1 MNQLLKTV
9 INQIKPNEGESKEIV
24 DLASELRDKANSLS
38 DKKFDSMI
46 VGSVA
51 KGTFLKGADIDIFLK
66 FSTTADLKKEGL
78 GIAKKIL
85 PNGRE
90 LYAQHPYLRGEIKGI
105 GIDVVPCYS
114 IENSTKPISAVDR
127 TPFHTE
133 WVKKNIS
140 GMEDEIRLTKQFLK
154 GCGAY
159 GASSAI
165 GGFSGYLVEILCIK
179 YGSFEKLINEIASWK
194 PPLIL
199 DKIDKVPNSP
209 IMLADPVDYNRNVA
223 AGVTLKG
230 LGSAVLASKAFLA
243 EPSLDFFFPKNKK
256 RPFQGFITT
265 VILPHPGGNEET
277 ALPWLQ
283 RQGRK
288 IYNAIAD
295 FEPIAWNT
303 NLEEN
308 GYLVFE
314 TASIELPE
322 IIPHKGPA
330 PWDDG
335 AMDFLKKYPD
345 SSLNEDRLETGKAPR
360 NATISEVVLELL
372 PKAEIKEGLA
382 KGAQPIHKVPWL
394 D

>member
-1 MNQLLKTV
+1 VNQLLKTV

-24 DLASELRDKANSLS
+24 DLARELRDKANSLS

>member
-1 MNQLLKTV
+1 VNQLLKTV
-9 INQIKPNEGESKEIV
+9 IGLIKPDKEETKKIE
-24 DLASELRDKANSLS
+24 DLAIELMNKANILS
-38 DKKFDSMI
+38 NNEFDSLI

-51 KGTFLKGADIDIFLK
+51 KGTFLKGADIDLFLK
-66 FSTTADLKKEGL
+66 FNTDADLKKEGL
-78 GIAKKIL
+78 NIAKKIL

-90 LYAQHPYLRGEIKGI
+90 LYAQHPYLRGEIEGI

-114 IENSTKPISAVDR
+114 VENSTKPISAVDR

-140 GMEDEIRLTKQFLK
+140 GMEDDIRLTKQFLK

-159 GASSAI
+159 GASSAV
-165 GGFSGYLVEILCIK
+165 GGFSGYLVEILCIR
-179 YGSFEKLINEIASWK
+179 YDGFENLVNEIANWK
-194 PPLIL
+194 PPLIF
-199 DKIDKVPNSP
+199 DKVENAPNSP

-243 EPSLDFFFPKNKK
+243 EPSLDFFFPKNRK
-256 RPFQGFITT
+256 RPFQGFVTT

-288 IYNAIAD
+288 IYNAISD
-295 FEPIAWNT
+295 FEPIAWNV
-303 NLEEN
+303 NLEEK

-314 TASIELPE
+314 TASVKLPS

-360 NATISEVVLELL
+360 KATIGEVILELL
-372 PKAEIKEGLA
+372 PEAEIKEGLA
-382 KGAQPIHKVPWL
+382 KGAESIQRVPWL

>member
-1 MNQLLKTV
+1 VNQLLKTV